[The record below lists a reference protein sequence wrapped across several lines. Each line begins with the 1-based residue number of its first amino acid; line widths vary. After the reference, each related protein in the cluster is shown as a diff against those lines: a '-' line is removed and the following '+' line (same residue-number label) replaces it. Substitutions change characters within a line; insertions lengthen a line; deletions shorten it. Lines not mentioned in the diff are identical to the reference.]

1 MKHSCDTNK
10 WQMQFQIKVLPSHF
24 EGGNDKLRLV
34 RRFDAGACFSK
45 FKNTGRVLENKLDVL
60 SGWHSPGREGLLFL
74 LHDPVSLCLLNKK
87 LGKLQEKKSWFKT
100 SRHTCFVLTSPCHGR
115 TNCFNQFQS
124 ALEPKG
130 KKKEAFKQKC
140 QERREGVKMRRL
152 GRKELTTSLPHAES
166 RSTMT
171 QEEKA
176 RKNEERVR
184 QALKRVCIWRLA
196 INDTKSLGCKAATRS
211 TQVQW
216 GSLECFPSGCLLQ
229 AHPSLPLGKNPVPS
243 AVQ

>member
-1 MKHSCDTNK
+1 MFWASRSVLGWEIFVLASLFQAGARFYTSRYPMKHSCDTNK

-130 KKKEAFKQKC
+130 KKKRHLNKNAKSAEKGWKW
-140 QERREGVKMRRL
+140 EGW
-152 GRKELTTSLPHAES
+152 E
-166 RSTMT
+166 
-171 QEEKA
+171 
-176 RKNEERVR
+176 
-184 QALKRVCIWRLA
+184 
-196 INDTKSLGCKAATRS
+196 
-211 TQVQW
+211 
-216 GSLECFPSGCLLQ
+216 
-229 AHPSLPLGKNPVPS
+229 GKN
-243 AVQ
+243 